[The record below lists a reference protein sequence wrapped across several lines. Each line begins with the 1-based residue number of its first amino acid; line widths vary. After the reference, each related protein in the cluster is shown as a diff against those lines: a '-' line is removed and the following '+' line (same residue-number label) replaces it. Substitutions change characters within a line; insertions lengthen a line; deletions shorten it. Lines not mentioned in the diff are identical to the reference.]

1 MENIGI
7 SDAKL
12 SVDTELAKGYYES
25 LVLIKD
31 TLNTRDDITTSVIG
45 RFPDV
50 IVSSENDLDQE
61 EILSVLESALVG
73 ALTELK
79 KIERNRR
86 TITSKGY
93 T

>member
-1 MENIGI
+1 MGQTANKKYVQRGRVEVFIRMENIGI

-45 RFPDV
+45 RFP
-50 IVSSENDLDQE
+50 ECN
-61 EILSVLESALVG
+61 
-73 ALTELK
+73 
-79 KIERNRR
+79 
-86 TITSKGY
+86 SKQ
-93 T
+93 